1 MDTKL
6 YINDH
11 NLFTLQYILYE
22 YMNNASSVAATIISQ
37 SDMTL
42 LDSMTR
48 VTETSLKFTI
58 TMVTVNSCNVCVSVC
73 AKILCERSY
82 DRRSERV
89 ALVGGESLNNM
100 NQKEVQL

>member
-58 TMVTVNSCNVCVSVC
+58 TMVTVIPVMCVYPFVPKFYVKGVMIG
-73 AKILCERSY
+73 AVK
-82 DRRSERV
+82 
-89 ALVGGESLNNM
+89 G
-100 NQKEVQL
+100 

>member
-1 MDTKL
+1 MGSEMCIRDR
-6 YINDH
+6 
-11 NLFTLQYILYE
+11 YE

-58 TMVTVNSCNVCVSVC
+58 TMVTVIPVMCVYPFV
-73 AKILCERSY
+73 
-82 DRRSERV
+82 
-89 ALVGGESLNNM
+89 
-100 NQKEVQL
+100 QKFYVKGVMIGAVKG

>member
-1 MDTKL
+1 MKIT
-6 YINDH
+6 IE
-11 NLFTLQYILYE
+11 LYE

-58 TMVTVNSCNVCVSVC
+58 TMVTVIPVMCVYPFV
-73 AKILCERSY
+73 
-82 DRRSERV
+82 
-89 ALVGGESLNNM
+89 
-100 NQKEVQL
+100 QKFYVKGVMIGAVKG